1 MFRCF
6 FIFILN
12 VSAVSCAFGQSNT
25 LVVFS
30 AAGKRFLLTLNGEAI
45 NSVPQS
51 NVKAF
56 SIGPGRQHLRVD
68 FREDKDQA
76 VLVDSFVIG
85 RHEKYADK
93 EFTYALTDELKN
105 GHIVHTLHFVTVS
118 DTSGPEKPHVPQAP
132 KEIVPLVDN
141 SIYGILY
148 QAKNNK
154 PVFFDHYDDDN
165 RTCDTALSDKD
176 LAYLDHLL
184 SKTNDIEA
192 KYNDVMQT
200 IRNNCYST
208 QQLKRLVTLLP
219 LELDKLKACKEGYWH
234 LTDRQH
240 APDLSSAL
248 VYKTLQEDYQNY
260 LDELASIDKQ
270 QQMKCTDPM
279 TPSEFEKLTAT
290 IKAAPYE
297 NDRVR
302 IAKKQVVKN
311 CLSTGQLRDVAGLF
325 THDRDKLDLIKATYR
340 VVTDKPNFYK
350 LSDVFLFSE
359 TKEEFNKYFSK

>member
-1 MFRCF
+1 MFRYF

-30 AAGKRFLLTLNGEAI
+30 ATGKRFLLSLNGETI
-45 NSVPQS
+45 NSTPQT

-56 SIGPGRQHLRVD
+56 SLEPGRQRLRVD
-68 FREDKDQA
+68 FREDKDQT

-105 GHIVHTLHFVTVS
+105 GRVVHALHFVTVG

-132 KEIVPLVDN
+132 KEIAPLVDN
-141 SIYGILY
+141 SVYGILY

-154 PVFFDHYDDDN
+154 PVFFDHYSDDN
-165 RTCDTALSDKD
+165 RTCDTVLSDKD
-176 LAYLDHLL
+176 LVYLDHLL

-200 IRNNCYST
+200 IRNNCYNT
-208 QQLKRLVTLLP
+208 QQMKRMVALLP

-234 LTDRQH
+234 LTDRQN
-240 APDLSSAL
+240 ASDLSTSL
-248 VYKTLQEDYQNY
+248 LYKTLQEDYQNY
-260 LDELASIDKQ
+260 LDELASIDRQ
-270 QQMKCTDPM
+270 QQMTCTDPM
-279 TPSEFEKLTAT
+279 APAEFEKLTVI

-297 NDRVR
+297 NDRLR
-302 IAKKQVVKN
+302 IAKKQVTKN
-311 CLSTGQLRDVAGLF
+311 CLSTGQLRDVASLF
-325 THDRDKLDLIKATYR
+325 THDRDKLELIKATYR
-340 VVTDKPNFYK
+340 VVTDKSNFYK

-359 TKEEFNKYFSK
+359 TKDEFNKYFSK